1 MKIFFYLFIDGLL
14 NFLHNVVAFT
24 MISLVSPLS
33 YSIANSTKRIV
44 VICISLLILRNPVTT
59 ANVIG
64 MSIAVFGV
72 MFYNKVSWIC
82 LESIQCFS
90 FIFQAKYDQRRAKT
104 KKPILPTVRSEPN
117 MINADLNRI
126 KLARPD
132 ADLTSRHHYANF
144 QLSRPYYNGFIPT
157 YASQSYKDV

>member
-1 MKIFFYLFIDGLL
+1 MKIFIYLTIDGIL

-24 MISLVSPLS
+24 MISLVTPLS

-72 MFYNKVSWIC
+72 MYYNKVGCFEIN
-82 LESIQCFS
+82 ESKIWFV
-90 FIFQAKYDQRRAKT
+90 FYQAKYDQRRAQH
-104 KKPILPTVRSEPN
+104 KKGIIPYVQNEPN
-117 MINADLNRI
+117 FNTLNLGTI
-126 KLARPD
+126 QFAHPD
-132 ADLTSRHHYANF
+132 AELTSRHHPF
-144 QLSRPYYNGFIPT
+144 RPYYNGFIPN
-157 YASQSYKDV
+157 YASKTYKNV

>member
-1 MKIFFYLFIDGLL
+1 MRFQHERDAALKISFYLIVDGLL

-64 MSIAVFGV
+64 MTIALLGV
-72 MFYNKVSWIC
+72 MIYNKVSWTVWKTIWKQKTRR
-82 LESIQCFS
+82 LMTNEWTLRILRKFTWGENEDPKTRHETSEFRWFFFTIDRHFWCF
-90 FIFQAKYDQRRAKT
+90 FYELQN
-104 KKPILPTVRSEPN
+104 V
-117 MINADLNRI
+117 LNDNR
-126 KLARPD
+126 
-132 ADLTSRHHYANF
+132 N
-144 QLSRPYYNGFIPT
+144 
-157 YASQSYKDV
+157 